1 MPGLLS
7 HARVERGLGLPREKN
22 PTVRRRSVR
31 QPSLLRPIHA
41 RRAVDF
47 QRQLQTPL
55 NPADFLHRMA
65 AASIFSASADEGE
78 QAAATTE
85 SAVPGEIILVKV
97 VAAIDE
103 GPASSD
109 KVGAILHGGR
119 GRQLALRRSQSRLP
133 ARAPAWRRL
142 LRRRRER
149 HRKSRAREM
158 RRGQDDRPVVAQQAA
173 NRSIYD
179 WAANSI
185 R

>member
-7 HARVERGLGLPREKN
+7 HARVEPAPGLLQGKSPR
-22 PTVRRRSVR
+22 VARRSVR

-47 QRQLQTPL
+47 QKQLQTPQ

-65 AASIFSASADEGE
+65 AASIFSGSADEAE

-85 SAVPGEIILVKV
+85 SAAPGKIIFVKV

-103 GPASSD
+103 GPASTD

-119 GRQLALRRSQSRLP
+119 DRQLALRRSQSRLP

-158 RRGQDDRPVVAQQAA
+158 RRCQDDRPVVAQRAA
-173 NRSIYD
+173 NRSIHD